1 MILDKN
7 LTRRNF
13 FKYSSITALF
23 LCRLSNK
30 NNVINKLFIWDDY
43 DEVICRKKIKLL
55 VDDGAKSMAIG
66 DAIVDVGKSFIGT
79 DYVAGTLDKETN
91 EKLVINLTGLDCVTF
106 VENCLTLARCV
117 KKGKTSF
124 DDYKKELE
132 TIRYRDGRLDGYG
145 SRLHY
150 FCDWIYNNEQKGIVK
165 NITSDIG
172 GISYEKTINFMSS
185 HTGSYK
191 QLSDKTNLDNIITA
205 EEAINS
211 RNLYYI
217 PKNKIHSV
225 YDSLQNGDII
235 ATTTKIE
242 GLDVTHT
249 GYVYKGDDGGTYFM
263 HASSIKKQVIISN
276 DQLEEYISQDP
287 KKTGIMVARPL
298 EV

>member
-1 MILDKN
+1 
-7 LTRRNF
+7 
-13 FKYSSITALF
+13 
-23 LCRLSNK
+23 
-30 NNVINKLFIWDDY
+30 
-43 DEVICRKKIKLL
+43 
-55 VDDGAKSMAIG
+55 
-66 DAIVDVGKSFIGT
+66 
-79 DYVAGTLDKETN
+79 
-91 EKLVINLTGLDCVTF
+91 
-106 VENCLTLARCV
+106 
-117 KKGKTSF
+117 
-124 DDYKKELE
+124 
-132 TIRYRDGRLDGYG
+132 
-145 SRLHY
+145 
-150 FCDWIYNNEQKGIVK
+150 
-165 NITSDIG
+165 
-172 GISYEKTINFMSS
+172 MSS